1 MDMEQEL
8 GCVFMPSLIS
18 ILINAQEKKGAL
30 LTQEEVEDIRDR
42 SVVMSMPKSVCE
54 TMEKERGYKDIDP
67 EFAWLEYLH
76 HNGVLDE
83 IVSKIKL

>member
-1 MDMEQEL
+1 MEQEM
-8 GCVFMPSLIS
+8 GFVFMPSLIS

-30 LTQEEVEDIRDR
+30 LTQEEVEGIRDR

-54 TMEKERGYKDIDP
+54 KMDKDRGYKDIDP

-83 IVSKIKL
+83 IIKEIKSED